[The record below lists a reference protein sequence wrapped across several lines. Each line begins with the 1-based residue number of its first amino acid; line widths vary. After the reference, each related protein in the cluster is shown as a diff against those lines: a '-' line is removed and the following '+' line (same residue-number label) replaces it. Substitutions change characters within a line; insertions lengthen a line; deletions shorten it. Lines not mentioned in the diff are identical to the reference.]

1 MKETISVRTIDA
13 LGRIVIPKEIRNRL
27 DISDFDNLEIS
38 CENDVITI
46 RKKVPHCIFCKSS
59 ENLKEFQGK
68 PICIDCITTIRTAG
82 RNH

>member
-1 MKETISVRTIDA
+1 MKETVSIRAIDP
-13 LGRIVIPKEIRNRL
+13 LGRIVIPKEIRSHL
-27 DISDFDNLEIS
+27 DINDYDNLEIS

-46 RKKVPHCIFCKSS
+46 RKKVPSCIFCKAT

-82 RNH
+82 RSH